1 MPDRTG
7 MAEHL
12 RAELILAV
20 QGAYTD
26 SMADRPEKETKSERL
41 NLRVT
46 PSDAQLISRAASE
59 LDMTVSEFVVS
70 SSHDRAMDVIADRTR
85 IVVSEEEYDRFVESL
100 ERPPR
105 WNPRLAALMAMD
117 PPDLDL

>member
-1 MPDRTG
+1 MPDRTNL
-7 MAEHL
+7 AA
-12 RAELILAV
+12 RSTDELELAV
-20 QGAYTD
+20 QSAYTD
-26 SMADRPEKETKSERL
+26 PMADRPEKETKSERL

-46 PSDAQLISRAASE
+46 PFDAHLISRAAGE

-70 SSHDRAMDVIADRTR
+70 SAHDRAMDVMADRTR

-117 PPDLDL
+117 PPELDL